1 MAGAVTGGKR
11 KRAVEKK
18 KPGAVV
24 PEIKPSG
31 EDSRTKAERLEGLR
45 LKIFESLPA
54 VVDALIEQA
63 TSGSYQHAKCL
74 FDLARLAEVKLPKEM
89 DPQGWAA
96 MMLQELRAI
105 PISSGQP
112 KAAELNPSRVE
123 SQPGTPF
130 QS

>member
-1 MAGAVTGGKR
+1 MAGAVRGANR
-11 KRAVEKK
+11 KRAVGKK
-18 KPGAVV
+18 ELSAIV
-24 PEIKPSG
+24 PEVKRSG
-31 EDSRTKAERLEGLR
+31 EGSRTKAERLESLR
-45 LKIFESLPA
+45 LRIFESLPA

-105 PISSGQP
+105 PASSGQP
-112 KAAELNPSRVE
+112 KPVELNPSRVE
-123 SQPGTPF
+123 TQPGAPF